1 MLLAS
6 PGGTSQ
12 PLSDLLPLSYVLP
25 LKWGNDGNL
34 EEMTDYLGRLA
45 DLAEEVIVVDGS
57 DEGIFE
63 AHEDVWGPI
72 VQHIPPDRSIAFA
85 NGKAAG
91 VITGVQAAAC
101 EKVVVADDDVRYDR
115 DALVRLGEMLD
126 RFDLVRP
133 QNYFSPPLPWHALW
147 DTARTLI
154 NRAVGAD
161 YPGTLALR
169 KTLFLGMGGYD
180 GNVLFE
186 NLELIRTIERHGGRV
201 ASVLDL
207 YVERLP
213 PTASRFFSQRVR
225 QAYDDFALPPR
236 MTIWLAVVP
245 ITLWLIWTRRVRT
258 VFHLALGVVALA
270 ECGRRR
276 AAGATVFPAGAPLL
290 APGWVVER
298 GVCAWLAVL
307 SRLNGG
313 VTYGGVKIKKAANP
327 P

>member
-1 MLLAS
+1 M
-6 PGGTSQ
+6 
-12 PLSDLLPLSYVLP
+12 SDLLPVSYVLP
-25 LKWGNDGNL
+25 LRWGDEGNL
-34 EEMTDYLGRLA
+34 EEMTAYLRRLV
-45 DLAEEVIVVDGS
+45 DLVEEVIVVDGS

-72 VQHIPPDRSIAFA
+72 VHHIPPDRSLAFA

-91 VITGVQAAAC
+91 VITGVRAAVC
-101 EKVVVADDDVRYDR
+101 EKVVVADDDVRYNR
-115 DALVRLGEMLD
+115 GALVGLCAMLD
-126 RFDLVRP
+126 RADLVRP

-169 KTLFLGMGGYD
+169 KSFFLDMGGYD

-186 NLELIRTIERHGGRV
+186 NLELIRTFERHGGRV
-201 ASVLDL
+201 ESALDL

-236 MTIWLAVVP
+236 MTVWLAVVP
-245 ITLWLIWTRRVRT
+245 ITLWLVWTRRLLTVVR
-258 VFHLALGVVALA
+258 LALGAVALA
-270 ECGRRR
+270 ERGRRR
-276 AAGATVFPAGAPLL
+276 AAGATVFPACAPLL

>member
-1 MLLAS
+1 M
-6 PGGTSQ
+6 
-12 PLSDLLPLSYVLP
+12 SYVLP
-25 LKWGNDGNL
+25 LRWGGGGNI
-34 EEMTDYLGRLA
+34 EEMTDYLSRLV
-45 DLAEEVIVVDGS
+45 DLVEEVIVVDGS
-57 DEGIFE
+57 DEGIFD
-63 AHEDVWGPI
+63 AHKEVWGPI
-72 VQHIPPDRSIAFA
+72 VRHIPPDPNLAFA

-91 VITGVQAAAC
+91 VITGVQAAIC
-101 EKVVVADDDVRYDR
+101 EKVVVADDDVRYDHA
-115 DALVRLGEMLD
+115 ALMRLEEMLD
-126 RFDLVRP
+126 RAELVRP
-133 QNYFSPPLPWHALW
+133 QNYFRAPLPWHALW

-169 KTLFLGMGGYD
+169 KSFFLDMGGYD

-201 ASVLDL
+201 ASALDL

-213 PTASRFFSQRVR
+213 PTASRFVSQRVR

-236 MTIWLAVVP
+236 MTIWLAVAP
-245 ITLWLIWTRRVRT
+245 MTLWLLWTRRMRT
-258 VFHLALGVVALA
+258 VVRLALGAVALA
-270 ECGRRR
+270 EGGRRR
-276 AAGATVFPAGAPLL
+276 AAGTKVFPAGAPLL
-290 APGWVVER
+290 APAWVVER

-307 SRLNGG
+307 ARLNGG